1 MSESPLVVSRAEP
14 RFERALIHDVAC
26 FSPERLRARAE
37 KMAFTQATGVETF
50 AWVLEIYGQLQ
61 AAAEEG
67 FLLKGGTAAQMYVP
81 LERQRASVDI
91 DLLAHIEPERM
102 RDVLDEVSRRL
113 ASDLPYFVFEEY
125 TPAQPD
131 VALPLQTFLVMVPS
145 SLGQTMPLALSL
157 VEGEA
162 EGTEAGQIAGRS
174 IKVDVFYLQEPLKH
188 TRLERVQTFALD
200 LAFSPRCLAIGP
212 LIGDKLLTLAT
223 KSIGIPRSR
232 ADDLPKQV
240 YDLDNL
246 THQHLSE
253 ADTEELIATVRTLVD
268 VESSFR
274 GIQVT
279 VFQVLDHIQETLKT
293 FSTLDLRE
301 GDPVLRR
308 YVLNLQSQYLRE
320 PMRSPFYGW
329 AAKALRLSFFLQ
341 CLRQKMAGS
350 VLDVHETIRRADEL
364 EERMRFEGLEG
375 EDRRRERREVQETL
389 LTALRDAGKGGWKQL
404 KPRPPERVYWELIDL
419 GNLESLDTMI
429 VARSQGSRVAREKL
443 WG

>member
-1 MSESPLVVSRAEP
+1 MSEPLG
-14 RFERALIHDVAC
+14 FERALIHDVAC

-81 LERQRASVDI
+81 LDRQRASVDI
-91 DLLAHIEPERM
+91 DLLAHIEPEGM
-102 RDVLDEVSRRL
+102 RDVLSEVSRRL

-125 TPAQPD
+125 IPTQPD
-131 VALPLQTFLVMVPS
+131 VALPLQTFLVTVPS
-145 SLGQTMPLALSL
+145 SLGQMMP
-157 VEGEA
+157 V
-162 EGTEAGQIAGRS
+162 EAGRIAGRS
-174 IKVDVFYLQEPLKH
+174 IKVDVFYLEEPVKH
-188 TRLERVQTFALD
+188 TRLEGVQTFALD

-223 KSIGIPRSR
+223 ESIGIPRAR

-246 THQHLSE
+246 TCQHLSE
-253 ADTEELIATVRTLVD
+253 VDTEELVATVRTLVD

-274 GIQVT
+274 DIQVT
-279 VFQVLDHIQETLKT
+279 AFQVLDHIQETLKA

-329 AAKALRLSFFLQ
+329 AAKALRLSFFLR
-341 CLRQKMAGS
+341 CLRHKMRGNA
-350 VLDVHETIRRADEL
+350 LDIHRTIRRADEL

-375 EDRRRERREVQETL
+375 EDRRQKRREVQEAL
-389 LTALRDAGKGGWKQL
+389 LSALKDTGRGDWKQL

-419 GNLESLDTMI
+419 DNLESLYTMI
-429 VARSQGSRVAREKL
+429 VV
-443 WG
+443 

>member
-1 MSESPLVVSRAEP
+1 MSEPLG
-14 RFERALIHDVAC
+14 FERALIHDVAC

-91 DLLAHIEPERM
+91 DLLAHIEPGEM

-125 TPAQPD
+125 IPAQPD
-131 VALPLQTFLVMVPS
+131 VALPLQTFLVTVPS

-157 VEGEA
+157 VEGT
-162 EGTEAGQIAGRS
+162 GAGRIAGRS
-174 IKVDVFYLQEPLKH
+174 IKVDVFYLEEPLKH
-188 TRLERVQTFALD
+188 TRLEGVQTFALD

-223 KSIGIPRSR
+223 GSIGIPQAR

-246 THQHLSE
+246 TRQTLSE
-253 ADTEELIATVRTLVD
+253 ADTEELVAAVRTLVD

-274 GIQVT
+274 DIQVT
-279 VFQVLDHIQETLKT
+279 AFQVLDHIQETLEA
-293 FSTLDLRE
+293 FSNLDLRE

-341 CLRQKMAGS
+341 CLRHKMMGKA
-350 VLDVHETIRRADEL
+350 LDVHRTVRRADEL

-375 EDRRRERREVQETL
+375 EDRRRKRREVQETL
-389 LTALRDAGKGGWKQL
+389 LSALRDAGKSGWKQL
-404 KPRPPERVYWELIDL
+404 KPRPPERVYWELVGLD
-419 GNLESLDTMI
+419 NLESLDAMI
-429 VARSQGSRVAREKL
+429 AV
-443 WG
+443 

>member
-1 MSESPLVVSRAEP
+1 MSEPLG
-14 RFERALIHDVAC
+14 FERALIHDIAC
-26 FSPERLRARAE
+26 FSPESLRARAE

-67 FLLKGGTAAQMYVP
+67 FLLKGGTAAQMYVS
-81 LERQRASVDI
+81 LERQRASVDS
-91 DLLAHIEPERM
+91 DLLAHSEPEGM

-113 ASDLPYFVFEEY
+113 TSDLPYFVFEEY
-125 TPAQPD
+125 IPAQPD
-131 VALPLQTFLVMVPS
+131 VALPLQTFLVTVPS
-145 SLGQTMPLALSL
+145 YLGQTMPLALSL
-157 VEGEA
+157 VEGP
-162 EGTEAGQIAGRS
+162 EAGRIAGHS
-174 IKVDVFYLQEPLKH
+174 IKVDVFYLEEPLKY
-188 TRLERVQTFALD
+188 TRLEGVQTFALD

-223 KSIGIPRSR
+223 GRIGIPQAR

-246 THQHLSE
+246 TRQHLSE
-253 ADTEELIATVRTLVD
+253 VDTEELIAAVQTLVD

-274 GIQVT
+274 NIQVT
-279 VFQVLDHIQETLKT
+279 AFQVLDHIQETLEA
-293 FSTLDLRE
+293 FSILDLRE

-329 AAKALRLSFFLQ
+329 AARALRLSFFLQ
-341 CLRQKMAGS
+341 CLRQKMRGRA
-350 VLDVHETIRRADEL
+350 LDVHRTIRRADER

-375 EDRRRERREVQETL
+375 EDRRRKRREVQGAL
-389 LTALRDAGKGGWKQL
+389 LSALRDAGKSDWKQL

-419 GNLESLDTMI
+419 GNLESLDPMI
-429 VARSQGSRVAREKL
+429 VV
-443 WG
+443 